1 MDLDELKKP
10 LIWALVAVAVVVAG
24 GLVALG
30 YASYREH
37 SLRQAVAPQEQA
49 ADTHLREALSAP
61 LEPVPDQARQAV
73 AKLDAAVQ
81 DIDTRLDALRR
92 LDAAPDPARV
102 AAAEESLGDA
112 AVIVRKEADAVRA
125 GIAFHAARAALVEH
139 MRGAASRRGGWVSEA
154 IRLKHEL
161 DKAYFN
167 YKFALDAFGARL
179 GDVPDQDLAG
189 RVRARIDTALEHAK
203 TELARASSH

>member
-10 LIWALVAVAVVVAG
+10 LMWALVAVAVVVAG
-24 GLVALG
+24 GVVAWG
-30 YASYREH
+30 YESYRVH

-49 ADTHLREALSAP
+49 ADMHLREALSAP
-61 LEPVPDQARQAV
+61 IEPAPDKAQQAV
-73 AKLDAAVQ
+73 ANLDVAVQ

-92 LDAAPDPARV
+92 LDAAPDPLRV
-102 AAAEESLGDA
+102 SAAEESLGNA

-139 MRGAASRRGGWVSEA
+139 MRRAASRSGRWVNKA
-154 IRLKHEL
+154 IELKHEL

-167 YKFALDAFGARL
+167 YKFALDAFAARL

-189 RVRARIDTALEHAK
+189 QVRARIDSALEHAK
-203 TELARASSH
+203 TELARVSSH